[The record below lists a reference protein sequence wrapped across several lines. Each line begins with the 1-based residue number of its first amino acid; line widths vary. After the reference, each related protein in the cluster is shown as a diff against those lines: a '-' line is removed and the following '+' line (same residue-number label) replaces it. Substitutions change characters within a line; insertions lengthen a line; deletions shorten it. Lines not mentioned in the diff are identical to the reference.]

1 MSRHAH
7 YASVISTL
15 FNHPNSVGGKK
26 GSVAARGTM
35 VNIVHTSTCAAS
47 VLQFQL
53 RNYRDTSTDTLRVVG
68 LSASYVCEA
77 TTVSAITLQ
86 CVMQLMD
93 LLFGY

>member
-1 MSRHAH
+1 MSRQAH

-53 RNYRDTSTDTLRVVG
+53 RNYRDTSTDTLQVVG
-68 LSASYVCEA
+68 LPASYVFVG

>member
-7 YASVISTL
+7 YASVELTL
-15 FNHPNSVGGKK
+15 FNHANLVGGKK

-35 VNIVHTSTCAAS
+35 VNIVHTSTRAAS
-47 VLQFQL
+47 VSQFWL
-53 RNYRDTSTDTLRVVG
+53 RNYWDTSTDTLRVVG

-77 TTVSAITLQ
+77 TTVSEITLQ

-93 LLFGY
+93 LLFSY